1 MSASHSNHGNVA
13 PYYYVPA
20 DSAHPVRASVAL
32 LVVMLGASAWING
45 VDAGKWAVLAG
56 LLGLFVVLYYW
67 FGDAIQESEAGLNS
81 KRIDMSYRW
90 SMSWF
95 IFSEVMFFS
104 AFFGALVHTHDY
116 FALVG

>member
-1 MSASHSNHGNVA
+1 MSASHSTHGNVA

-56 LLGLFVVLYYW
+56 LLSGAEVVLPRTP
-67 FGDAIQESEAGLNS
+67 GKPE
-81 KRIDMSYRW
+81 
-90 SMSWF
+90 
-95 IFSEVMFFS
+95 
-104 AFFGALVHTHDY
+104 
-116 FALVG
+116 